1 MSNNVVDTLVEM
13 GFSKQRAEQAVKT
26 TGCTDV
32 QNVMEWLLANEEEV
46 AGSEEPVKDAPAASE
61 AVEESKT
68 NTETQPDLSST
79 EQTSTVAKSIKCDDC
94 GKLFDTNEAVEFHA
108 TKTGHQS
115 FSEST
120 EERRPLT
127 DEEKKEQLAKIEA
140 KLKARRLERE
150 AKEKEEALLK
160 EKNRIKSGKEL
171 LEAKKKHEELEM
183 KKVIDQRK
191 REKEEERLARQRIK
205 EQIEQDKLARKAKFG
220 NPSEV
225 PVPTPA
231 PVAAPVPIRPQASYS
246 EVKLQIRLP
255 DGSSVTQSFGAKEP
269 LSAVRLFIEMKRN
282 NIEEP
287 FNLMTS
293 FPKKVF
299 QSDDYDKPLESLGL
313 APTAVLIVKKN

>member
-1 MSNNVVDTLVEM
+1 MSNVVDTLMEM
-13 GFSKQRAEQAVKT
+13 GFSKQRVEQAVKA
-26 TGCTDV
+26 TGCNDV

-46 AGSEEPVKDAPAASE
+46 TGSEEPVKEEQVNPEAAGENS
-61 AVEESKT
+61 ASPQ
-68 NTETQPDLSST
+68 TQPESGNIEET
-79 EQTSTVAKSIKCDDC
+79 PAVAKSIKCDDC

-120 EERRPLT
+120 EEKRPLT
-127 DEEKKEQLAKIEA
+127 DEEKREQLAKIEA

-150 AKEKEEALLK
+150 AKEKEEALLR

-183 KKVIDQRK
+183 KKIIDQRK
-191 REKEEERLARQRIK
+191 KEKEEERLARQRIK

-220 NPSEV
+220 NQSE
-225 PVPTPA
+225 PPTPA
-231 PVAAPVPIRPQASYS
+231 PTPAAAPVAIRPQTSYS

-282 NIEEP
+282 NTQEP
-287 FNLMTS
+287 FNLMTN

-299 QSDDYDKPLESLGL
+299 QSDDYDKPLESLDL
-313 APTAVLIVKKN
+313 APTAVLIVKKI